1 MHAHPGLFR
10 NHGHRRGLQV
20 LLVGECDE
28 GIHVLGRQRYGH
40 ALLRLGNG
48 ELRAIEPI
56 VLLGHG
62 IQVDVQA
69 VGQLADGHGH
79 AAGTEVVAALDHAAG
94 VPAAEQALDLALHGR
109 VTLLHLGPATFQGFH
124 GMGLGRARGAADAV
138 AARAAAEK
146 HHHIARR
153 RGLATHVVGRRGA
166 HHRADLHALG
176 GVAGVVQ
183 LVHLTR
189 GQADL
194 VAVGGVAGRRRGH
207 ELALRKLAGNG
218 VGHGHRG
225 IGRACD
231 AHGLVHVGA
240 ARERVAD
247 GAAHAGGR
255 TAEGLDLGGMVV
267 GLVLKEVQPV
277 LLLAIDIYL
286 ALDGAG
292 VDLLGLV
299 EPGENALFLQP
310 LRADGAHIH
319 EAHRLFVAPKLAT
332 QLQVAVEGG
341 LHVGVGDFH
350 LIQHGAE
357 GGVAAVI
364 GPVGVDHLDLGDGGV
379 ATLLGEVRAAELDVG
394 QIHGQAALVDE
405 TGQLVIGKGSEA
417 LDDLHVGRALEGHGQ
432 SVARIQRGLAGL
444 HRVDDVALHGL
455 HVVFS
460 QIAFQVVHHRRA
472 HSGALALADELD
484 ALARRIGA
492 LVELAGQKLHG
503 EHRRA
508 VGLGQLEGGGV
519 GLRLGEHRGHAG
531 GE

>member
-69 VGQLADGHGH
+69 VGQFPNGHRH
-79 AAGTEVVAALDHAAG
+79 ATGAEIVAAFDHAAG
-94 VPAAEQALDLALHGR
+94 IPAAEQALDLALHRR
-109 VTLLHLGPATFQGFH
+109 VALLHLGPAAFQRLH
-124 GMGLGRARGAADAV
+124 GMGLGRARSAADAV

-153 RGLATHVVGRRGA
+153 RGLATHVVGRRGT
-166 HHRADLHALG
+166 HHRADFHALG
-176 GVAGVVQ
+176 GVTRVVQ
-183 LVHLTR
+183 LVHLAR

-207 ELALRKLAGNG
+207 ELTLRELAGNG

-225 IGRACD
+225 VGRARD

-240 ARERVAD
+240 AREGVAD

-255 TAEGLDLGGMVV
+255 AAEGLDLGGVVV
-267 GLVLKEVQPV
+267 GLVLEQEQPV
-277 LLLAIDIYL
+277 LVLAVDVAL
-286 ALDGAG
+286 DLDGAG
-292 VDLLGLV
+292 VDLLRLVQILQDTLLLQLLGANGGKVHHAAGLV
-299 EPGENALFLQP
+299 LAAQL
-310 LRADGAHIH
+310 GAHRH
-319 EAHRLFVAPKLAT
+319 
-332 QLQVAVEGG
+332 VAVKG
-341 LHVGVGDFH
+341 LLHHGVVDLH
-350 LIQHGAE
+350 IVQNGAE

-417 LDDLHVGRALEGHGQ
+417 LDDLHVSRALEGHGQ